1 MRGEKKKLSN
11 RNVLHYVIAF
21 SVIIMLIIFVMGTY
35 LYRFY
40 YTSMQEDFYENNELY
55 LSNIAK
61 THENEMQILK
71 DIATQTELSKGSKF
85 LLSEQPTKSTGLKN
99 QLYQYRSVSQFFDVM
114 YYFYQKDTYLYNHMM
129 LGSKAPL

>member
-1 MRGEKKKLSN
+1 M
-11 RNVLHYVIAF
+11 LHYVIAF

-129 LGSKAPL
+129 MLGSNKVF